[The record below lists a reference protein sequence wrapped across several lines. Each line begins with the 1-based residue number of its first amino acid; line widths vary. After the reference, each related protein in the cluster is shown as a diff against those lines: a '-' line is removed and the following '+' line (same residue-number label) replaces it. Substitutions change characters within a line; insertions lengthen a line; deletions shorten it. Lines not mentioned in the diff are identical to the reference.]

1 MRQFFKVVKA
11 EAYKQFRNRLH
22 SIWVI
27 FSMLLWP
34 GLAFATAVFQFKP
47 FDFSHLQLE
56 IPYLTN
62 ENLLTFIMIGYF
74 AMVFFRSF
82 VQSAWEFSDE
92 RIYGTLELIY
102 LSPASRLAVMLGN
115 AMSSLITNVWMF
127 AVFMGGIFIVFYD
140 VVIGNWWLLA
150 LAFVVMLVMSI
161 LWGTFL
167 NALFLFTR
175 DSGMLFTVL
184 EEPMELFA
192 GVKVPFSFFPI
203 WAKLIGSLFP
213 LTYAIKLLRK
223 VVFEQVDIYAVSGL
237 IYTCIGICITLLVL
251 TIIALKLGEAHNT
264 KTGDM
269 ALF

>member
-1 MRQFFKVVKA
+1 MIKFIKVIKA

-22 SIWVI
+22 SIWVV

-34 GLAFATAVFQFKP
+34 ALAFATAVYQFKP
-47 FDFSHLQLE
+47 FNFSVLQSGLH
-56 IPYLTN
+56 YLTDD
-62 ENLLTFIMIGYF
+62 NLLTFIMIGYF

-82 VQSAWEFSDE
+82 VQSAWEFSSE
-92 RIYGTLELIY
+92 RTYGTLELIY
-102 LSPASRLAVMLGN
+102 LSPANRLAIMIGN
-115 AMSSLITNVWMF
+115 AMASLIINVWMF
-127 AVFMGGIFIVFYD
+127 GVFMTGIFIVFND
-140 VVIGNWWLLA
+140 VVINNWGLLCLSFA
-150 LAFVVMLVMSI
+150 IMITMSI

-184 EEPMELFA
+184 EEPMELFS
-192 GVKVPFSFFPI
+192 GVKIPVSVFPL
-203 WAKLIGSLFP
+203 WAKSIGSLFP
-213 LTYAIKLLRK
+213 LTYGIKLLRQ
-223 VVFEQVDIYAVSGL
+223 VVFETPSFDSVSGL

-251 TIIALKLGEAHNT
+251 TIIALRLGEVHNR